1 MTYYTLMQSYIV
13 SHPYFVSVVKVICIE
28 TEIDCG
34 YCYDFADNQRSMSA
48 RFFDLISFGAQLW

>member
-1 MTYYTLMQSYIV
+1 LMQSYIV